1 MMVDAS
7 PLIDADRLNSRLYA
21 IVRRALERGEEL
33 HTTHGVGAQVVRDPA
48 KQANL
53 MRLLAGFDVHAIDD
67 GVAVGRRLAQSATS
81 DVVDAHLV
89 ITAER
94 LGTFVLT
101 SDVEDMVALDAR
113 FTRY

>member
-1 MMVDAS
+1 MVDAG

-21 IVRRALERGEEL
+21 LVRRAIERGEEL
-33 HTTHGVGAQVVRDPA
+33 HTTHGVVAQVVREPA
-48 KQANL
+48 RQVNL
-53 MRLLAGFDVHAIDD
+53 LRLLAGFDIHAVDD
-67 GVAVGRRLAQSATS
+67 GVSVGRRLAQSGTR

-101 SDVEDMVALDAR
+101 SDVDDMVVLDAR
-113 FTRY
+113 FERY